1 MQELKVFSSTISTS
15 SSTEISFDGITE
27 RKGCLINGSLFTF
40 AMLILIYQIVVLV
53 SLMVFFGILLRN
65 LRDLPALP
73 LKPYR
78 ARPFVSVLVPARN
91 EELNIEGCLA
101 SLILQTYDNVEILVL
116 DDGSSDRTWEIL
128 QRLQAKYGSRLK
140 IYQGES
146 LPEGWHGKAWACRQ
160 LATKAEGQLLLF
172 TDADTTHKPEALSR
186 AVAAMEESGAD
197 MLSLTPLQETQTF
210 FERLVVPLVYVIL
223 LCYLPLRLL
232 SRSKNPAFCFAYGQ
246 FILFRSKFYESIGG
260 HAAVK
265 NALVEDVWL
274 CKAVKKS
281 GGKVVAY
288 NGVDAVSCRMYRN
301 FREVIEGFSKNL
313 FAGLGY
319 STPLLFLLVV
329 LTAIFHVA
337 PWFFF
342 TLALARGDTA
352 PAHLLLPLTQ
362 IAIALSC
369 RVIIA
374 VKCRQPLSMVWFH
387 ALSQFVLI
395 AIALNSFYQVKSGR
409 GSRWKGRNYNLT

>member
-1 MQELKVFSSTISTS
+1 
-15 SSTEISFDGITE
+15 
-27 RKGCLINGSLFTF
+27 
-40 AMLILIYQIVVLV
+40 MLLLLYQIAVLV
-53 SLMVFFGILLRN
+53 SLIVFLGILLRN

-73 LKPYR
+73 LKPLL
-78 ARPFVSVLVPARN
+78 ARPFVSILVPARN
-91 EELNIEGCLA
+91 EELNIERCLL
-101 SLILQTYDNVEILVL
+101 SLFLQTYDNVEILVL
-116 DDGSSDRTWEIL
+116 DDGSTDRTWPIL
-128 QRLQAKYGSRLK
+128 QSLQAKNGSRLK
-140 IYQGES
+140 IYQGEP
-146 LPEGWHGKAWACRQ
+146 LPEGWHGKAWACHQ
-160 LATKAEGQLLLF
+160 LAAKAQGQLLLF

-186 AVAAMEESGAD
+186 AVAAMEDSGAD
-197 MLSLTPLQETQTF
+197 MLSLTPCQETQTF
-210 FERLVVPLVYVIL
+210 WERLVVPLVYVIL

-246 FILFRSKFYESIGG
+246 FILFRSKFYKGIGG
-260 HAAVK
+260 HSAVK

-319 STPLLFLLVV
+319 SAPLLFILIV
-329 LTAIFHVA
+329 LTGLFHVV
-337 PWFFF
+337 PWGF
-342 TLALARGDTA
+342 LALALAKGYTA
-352 PAHLLLPLTQ
+352 PVLLLFPLMQ
-362 IAIALSC
+362 ITVALVC

-387 ALSQFVLI
+387 PLSQLVLI

-409 GSRWKGRNYNLT
+409 GSEWKGRNYKFS